1 MRESISARTRARR
14 ARADVRDDDDD
25 DDDRDDDVRDDRRG
39 AGTRTREVV
48 PTRGDVRGNRA

>member
-14 ARADVRDDDDD
+14 ARADVRDDD

>member
-1 MRESISARTRARR
+1 MRESISARTRARS

-25 DDDRDDDVRDDRRG
+25 DVRDDDVRDERRG